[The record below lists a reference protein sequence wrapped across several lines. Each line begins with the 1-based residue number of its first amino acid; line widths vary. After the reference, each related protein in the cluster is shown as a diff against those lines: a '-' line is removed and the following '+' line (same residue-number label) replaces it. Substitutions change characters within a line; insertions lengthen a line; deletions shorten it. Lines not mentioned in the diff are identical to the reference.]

1 MPTDDFSFAD
11 ISRRILKLFKSGEVK
26 TPLSFV
32 FRALGIFAIVV
43 GVVIY
48 APVKDDLKWNII
60 VLAFGTIAVLCLFV
74 GLFAWFRPK
83 NLVYGESGHR
93 AEYKMEYG
101 TEKKIVTE
109 GQLEELMPVEN
120 KKQLTSL

>member
-1 MPTDDFSFAD
+1 MPMLGQCRRALLSCRIMPTDDFSFAD

-60 VLAFGTIAVLCLFV
+60 VLAFGALPFFV
-74 GLFAWFRPK
+74 YL
-83 NLVYGESGHR
+83 
-93 AEYKMEYG
+93 
-101 TEKKIVTE
+101 
-109 GQLEELMPVEN
+109 
-120 KKQLTSL
+120 